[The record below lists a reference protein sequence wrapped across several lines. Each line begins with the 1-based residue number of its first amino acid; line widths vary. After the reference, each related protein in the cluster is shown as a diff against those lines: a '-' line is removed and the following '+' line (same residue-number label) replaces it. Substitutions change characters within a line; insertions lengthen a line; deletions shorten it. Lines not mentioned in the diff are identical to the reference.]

1 MSDKMR
7 EEFEKWYKSQAVF
20 HKAHLVPLPN
30 GCYSGF
36 VAETAWRAWQAAR
49 TVPDDCVVVPRCST
63 GAMDVVGADAA
74 NLEGFDRFKAE
85 TVYLAML
92 SAAPEGKK

>member
-1 MSDKMR
+1 MTDKMR
-7 EEFEKWYKSQAVF
+7 EEFEKWALPECFDLTAVGGFYSDNETDAAYK
-20 HKAHLVPLPN
+20 
-30 GCYSGF
+30 
-36 VAETAWRAWQAAR
+36 AWQAAR

-63 GAMDVVGADAA
+63 GAMDIAGADAA

>member
-7 EEFEKWYKSQAVF
+7 EEFEKWLDKGN
-20 HKAHLVPLPN
+20 HC
-30 GCYSGF
+30 GCN
-36 VAETAWRAWQAAR
+36 ENMWKAWQAAR

-63 GAMDVVGADAA
+63 SAMDIAGADAA